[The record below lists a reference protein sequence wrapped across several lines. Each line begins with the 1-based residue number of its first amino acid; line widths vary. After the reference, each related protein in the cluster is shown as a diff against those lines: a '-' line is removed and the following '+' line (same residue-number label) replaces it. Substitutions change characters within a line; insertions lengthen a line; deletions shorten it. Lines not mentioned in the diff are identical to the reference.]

1 MDLNELFKDKD
12 QIKGLITLLQQVVDS
27 QETEGEQTDQEVET
41 QPEDNQNN
49 SKIKTRE
56 SRRVVKNN
64 GFVNKF
70 ESMSEFNSYKADSAI
85 DKALSQHPPVART
98 REFEPINVVCRVCGK
113 KESINPSLAHEGPS
127 RYKCNNCSKSPG

>member
-1 MDLNELFKDKD
+1 MDLNELFKDKN
-12 QIKGLITLLQQVVDS
+12 QIKSLITLLQQVVDS
-27 QETEGEQTDQEVET
+27 QETEDESPVENTEQQVA
-41 QPEDNQNN
+41 QPN

-70 ESMSEFNSYKADSAI
+70 DSMSEFNSFKADGAI
-85 DKALSQHPPVART
+85 DKVLSQQPPVART

-113 KESINPSLAHEGPS
+113 QENVNPSLAHEGPA
-127 RYKCNNCSKSPG
+127 RYKCNNCSKLPG